1 MIDALLTGGPRRPR
15 WWHEAVLVA
24 VVALVQVGI
33 TAVAHTHGSEGDL
46 GVAGVA
52 LLLLG
57 AAALPFR
64 HRFPVGA
71 YVVVFGSTLAYWSLG
86 YARGPVFLSLI
97 VVLGH
102 LVLIGRRREAI
113 AGLVAGYI
121 GFPWLGYWIGRVDWP
136 DLGFLI
142 GLAAWLVALLSIAE
156 VVRSRRDRAE
166 ATARS
171 HAEALRRQATD
182 ERMRIARELHDVV
195 AHNMSLISIQAGVA
209 LHLLDQRPEQARE
222 SLITIKQASKEAL
235 VELRSILGVLR
246 QVDEAGDV
254 DGSGEAAPRSPVP
267 SLQRLDD
274 LVERSRAAGIAVRV
288 ELDAAVGDIDAL
300 PRPVDLAAF
309 RIVQE
314 SLTNVAKHSDD
325 PAAVVRIRRED
336 GGLAVDVLDD
346 GTGSGHDGPAPS
358 LPGAGTGITG
368 MRERAA
374 TAGGRLDAG
383 PRPGRG
389 FAVRAW
395 LPVDP
400 APDAAANGPSTP
412 TPGAEPQRTDT
423 AQIEPPGRAADA
435 GSGRRSSGV
444 AGAGSSGDTE
454 VGS

>member
-1 MIDALLTGGPRRPR
+1 MADPTPSLVTRWWRDALL
-15 WWHEAVLVA
+15 VA
-24 VVALVQVGI
+24 VAAVAQVGI
-33 TAVAHTHGSEGDL
+33 TALAHAHGSEGAFGL
-46 GVAGVA
+46 AGVA
-52 LLLLG
+52 LLLLS

-71 YVVVFGSTLAYWSLG
+71 YLVVFGATLTYWSLG
-86 YARGPVFLSLI
+86 YARGPVFFSLV

-102 LVLIGRRREAI
+102 LVLIGRRRVAI
-113 AGLVAGYI
+113 AGLVAGYLT
-121 GFPWLGYWIGRVDWP
+121 FPWVGYLIDRAEWP
-136 DLGFLI
+136 DIGFLI
-142 GLAAWLVALLSIAE
+142 GLAAWLTALLSIAE

-166 ATARS
+166 EEARS
-171 HAEALRRQATD
+171 HAEALRRRATD

-222 SLITIKQASKEAL
+222 SLTTIKQASKEAL

-246 QVDEAGDV
+246 QVDEED
-254 DGSGEAAPRSPVP
+254 DGGGAAPRSPVP

-274 LVERSRAAGIAVRV
+274 LVERSRAAGIDVQV
-288 ELDAAVGDIDAL
+288 ELDAAVGDLDGL
-300 PRPVDLAAF
+300 PRQVDLAAF

-325 PAAVVRIRRED
+325 PAAVVRIHAAD

-346 GTGSGHDGPAPS
+346 GSGSGHDGAAPS
-358 LPGAGTGITG
+358 VPGAGNGITG

-374 TAGGRLDAG
+374 AVGGRLDAG

-395 LPVDP
+395 LPMD
-400 APDAAANGPSTP
+400 DGD
-412 TPGAEPQRTDT
+412 GA
-423 AQIEPPGRAADA
+423 
-435 GSGRRSSGV
+435 
-444 AGAGSSGDTE
+444 
-454 VGS
+454 